1 MTVTRRQFLIGTGLA
16 AAGTT
21 IGLTGCAPGSSKS
34 GGGSSGGSNSLAV
47 AWWSNPTRTKNTN
60 AALAAY
66 GKSHPNLKI
75 TGQPGEFG
83 TYWDKLATQVAGNSA
98 PDVIQMDVAYISE
111 YGGRGALLDLEKY
124 GADVSKFA
132 EGTVDSG
139 KVGGKLVG
147 VNLGVNTPTL
157 TTNPKVFEKANM
169 AVPDD
174 TTWTWDSL
182 MQIAAEVAAK
192 SKGTGLAEFFNA
204 DFVLAAYLRQKGKAT
219 FTDTGLGFTADDVVP
234 FFDLMVKF
242 QKAGAIPSPSQISE
256 EANKPIEQKALAT
269 GKAAMMAS
277 NSNQLEALDDASGA
291 SLKLLRL
298 PSMTGKATDRKAYYK
313 ASMLWSASSRT
324 KDPKAA
330 VELINWWVNSTECA
344 NINLAERGIPC
355 NTDILAE
362 VTPKLSPPQQS
373 VAKFIADIKPEVS
386 GPLPNPPKG
395 GGKLGMVLLRY
406 ETDVQF
412 GRSSSKDAATKFVDE
427 MKSNLGS

>member
-1 MTVTRRQFLIGTGLA
+1 MALDRRQFLTSGLAVA
-16 AAGTT
+16 AAGM
-21 IGLTGCAPGSSKS
+21 GLAGCAPGSSGGSGS
-34 GGGSSGGSNSLAV
+34 GGGSSKALSV

-60 AALAAY
+60 AAIAAY
-66 GKSHPNLKI
+66 SKSHPDLKI
-75 TGQPGEFG
+75 TGQPGNFD

-98 PDVIQMDVAYISE
+98 PDLIQMDVAYITE
-111 YGGRGALLDLEKY
+111 YGGRGALLDLEKN

-132 EGTVDSG
+132 AGTVDSG

-157 TTNPKVFEKANM
+157 TTNPKLFEKAKM
-169 AVPDD
+169 ALPDD
-174 TTWTWDSL
+174 KTWTWDSL

-192 SKGTGLAEFFNA
+192 TKATGLAEFFGA
-204 DFVLAAYLRQKGKAT
+204 DFVLAAFLRQNGKET

-242 QKAGAIPSPSQISE
+242 QKAGAIPDPSTISE
-256 EANKPIEQKALAT
+256 EASKPIEQKALSA

-277 NSNQLEALDDASGA
+277 NSNQLEALDNASGA
-291 SLKLLRL
+291 TLKLLRL

-324 KDPKAA
+324 KNPQA
-330 VELINWWVNSTECA
+330 VVDLINWWVNSTECA
-344 NINLAERGIPC
+344 DINLAERGIPC

-362 VTPKLSPPQQS
+362 ITPKLSPAQQS

-386 GPLPNPPKG
+386 GPLRNPPKG
-395 GGKLGMVLLRY
+395 GGKLGAVMLRY

-412 GRSSSKDAATKFVDE
+412 GRSSTKDAATKFVAE